1 MKISILFSANKVLK
15 ANVLKANVLKANM
28 LKANVLKANM
38 LKANVLKAN
47 VLKAFNNFPSSF
59 ADLCFTT
66 YFFYIKLQFFM
77 NEKMQVDK
85 S

>member
-1 MKISILFSANKVLK
+1 MIKVNVLKANVLK

-38 LKANVLKAN
+38 LKA
-47 VLKAFNNFPSSF
+47 FNNIPSSF

-66 YFFYIKLQFFM
+66 YFNPNNAMSALLLPP
-77 NEKMQVDK
+77 VV
-85 S
+85 

>member
-1 MKISILFSANKVLK
+1 
-15 ANVLKANVLKANM
+15 M

-66 YFFYIKLQFFM
+66 YYILHFTLI
-77 NEKMQVDK
+77 
-85 S
+85 